1 MQEKPLVQ
9 SNIVQNDTH
18 SRLGLEP
25 SQPFHDLNL
34 AGVQGVPSPQAL
46 THVDTAQPSLIL
58 PDFGTQS
65 YDVPTMK
72 PYDLTGPGITYMSEF
87 DPDPALPDL
96 DEYNHPYEL
105 DLSTQG
111 MSPDPQLAHDV
122 PTPSDIATNL
132 YPGLG
137 FLTLDVQ
144 HLVTDVDPALPDLQ
158 QPILIQQRQMPPDER
173 PGTLDPNA
181 LDVLHATLSYQE
193 ASDMDYPGV
202 WMNQQGAN
210 TARTRH
216 MSLLDAGLDA

>member
-9 SNIVQNDTH
+9 RDVVQNDTLT
-18 SRLGLEP
+18 RLGLDP
-25 SQPFHDLNL
+25 SQPFHALNL
-34 AGVQGVPSPQAL
+34 AGIQGVPSPQAL

-72 PYDLTGPGITYMSEF
+72 PYDLTSPGITYIPEF
-87 DPDPALPDL
+87 ATDPALPDL
-96 DEYNHPYEL
+96 DDYNHPYGL

-111 MSPDPQLAHDV
+111 MSPDLQLAHAV
-122 PTPSDIATNL
+122 PSPSDIASSL

-144 HLVTDVDPALPDLQ
+144 QNGTDVDPALPDLQ
-158 QPILIQQRQMPPDER
+158 HPILTQQIHMPSDER
-173 PGTLDPNA
+173 PGSLDPNA
-181 LDVLHATLSYQE
+181 LDVLHASLSYQE

-202 WMNQQGAN
+202 WMDQRGMN

-216 MSLLDAGLDA
+216 MSLLLDGLDA